1 MGGSTDV
8 NSLPEDGDNVVA
20 VSYTI
25 ALGPLVWGL
34 IIGAIHAVVSYN
46 GPSELVRN
54 SLHYFLTR
62 ETTNLASARSA
73 ALAPDGGQ
81 GGSVPP
87 SSPDGVGT
95 PI

>member
-1 MGGSTDV
+1 MTQTATLFDGKPWELLDQYKSILATAVGGTTHV

-20 VSYTI
+20 VCYTI

-54 SLHYFLTR
+54 SLHCVL
-62 ETTNLASARSA
+62 
-73 ALAPDGGQ
+73 PM
-81 GGSVPP
+81 
-87 SSPDGVGT
+87 
-95 PI
+95 

>member
-1 MGGSTDV
+1 MGGATHA
-8 NSLPEDGDNVVA
+8 NNLPEDGGNVVT

-54 SLHYFLTR
+54 SPHCFLLGKS
-62 ETTNLASARSA
+62 TNFRFKKRAWNPRYYTDFGILNTLTHIPELS
-73 ALAPDGGQ
+73 L
-81 GGSVPP
+81 
-87 SSPDGVGT
+87 
-95 PI
+95 

>member
-1 MGGSTDV
+1 MGGATHA
-8 NSLPEDGDNVVA
+8 NNLPEDGYNVVA

-54 SLHYFLTR
+54 SPHCFF
-62 ETTNLASARSA
+62 
-73 ALAPDGGQ
+73 D
-81 GGSVPP
+81 
-87 SSPDGVGT
+87 
-95 PI
+95 